1 MNKKKIA
8 VLFGGHSTEY
18 EVSLKSAASVFEHID
33 RTRFDVF
40 PIGITMTGDWYHYTG
55 DPARIPEGTWCE
67 DAAHLNP
74 VAFSQS
80 RSVGGFLELTD
91 GKYKIGRASCR
102 ERV

>member
-55 DPARIPEGTWCE
+55 DPARILEGTWCE

-80 RSVGGFLELTD
+80 RSVGGFWN
-91 GKYKIGRASCR
+91 
-102 ERV
+102 

>member
-67 DAAHLNP
+67 DA
-74 VAFSQS
+74 
-80 RSVGGFLELTD
+80 RSFKSCGLFPEPLRRWLSGTD
-91 GKYKIGRASCR
+91 GWKIHSS
-102 ERV
+102 ED